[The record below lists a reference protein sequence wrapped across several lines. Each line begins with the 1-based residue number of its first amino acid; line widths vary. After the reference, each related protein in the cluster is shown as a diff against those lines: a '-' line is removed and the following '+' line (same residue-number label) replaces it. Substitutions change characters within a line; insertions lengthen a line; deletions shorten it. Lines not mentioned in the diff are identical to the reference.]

1 MIKISVITVVFN
13 GEETIEAT
21 IQSVLSQRYKNIEYI
36 IIDGGSVDGT
46 RAIILKYKGRI
57 AKYVSEKDN
66 GIYDAMNKG
75 IKIATG
81 DLVYFL
87 NSDDVLYDTDVIKKV
102 SEKFQTEKWDY
113 IYGGVV
119 CRNIFGSKQNNIFL
133 KKITESSIK
142 RGQNIPHQ
150 SLFVKR
156 DVFDEIGVFKCNLK
170 VNADYDFECRLVKAS
185 KKGVFIKYL
194 ISYYSQDGYSSKGGF
209 DLYKE
214 KTSVIKENFGLFYAL
229 PYLLFGVV
237 KYSVVYILKKLGMA
251 GLVSNMM
258 NKMRG
263 SVLKN

>member
-1 MIKISVITVVFN
+1 MKISIVTVVLN
-13 GEETIEAT
+13 REKVIERS
-21 IQSVLSQRYKNIEYI
+21 IKSVFSQTYHDIEYI
-36 IIDGGSVDGT
+36 VVDGESSDGT
-46 RAIILKYKGRI
+46 LKILNKYKKKI
-57 AKYVSEKDN
+57 DILISEKDR

-75 IKIATG
+75 VKLATG

-87 NSDDVLYDTDVIKKV
+87 NSDDALYDIYVMEKV
-102 SEKFQTEKWDY
+102 AEKYKEGGYDY
-113 IYGGVV
+113 IYGGVI
-119 CRNIFGSKQNNIFL
+119 CRNIFNSGQDNILL
-133 KKITESSIK
+133 KEISETSIK
-142 RGQNIPHQ
+142 MGQNIPHQ

-156 DVFDEIGVFKCNLK
+156 EVFDEIGVFKSNLK
-170 VNADYDFECRLVKAS
+170 VNADYDFECRLVRAS

-214 KTSVIKENFGLFYAL
+214 KTLVINENFGFLYAF

-237 KYSVVYILKKLGMA
+237 KYSVVYLLRKLGIA

-258 NKMRG
+258 NKIRG